1 MTNFF
6 FKYIKNLN
14 YKSYLLVIYLFWLGS
29 LLMYFFFSEY
39 VKAGAL
45 EGGVKLGNDSTFY
58 LRETTNI
65 LNGDISFLQ
74 HKSKFGYLLFLLP
87 FLYMDLPLYSVVLS
101 QILITSIA
109 AICLYKITEKY
120 FCKLSGVICV
130 GLFLLYFPLQ
140 IRNFYILTEM
150 LFIDISLILSFF
162 IVFFKKQYLP
172 VVVGL
177 LLFLISIRP
186 NGILF
191 LFSLLICVFF
201 FLIKNK
207 RYLYLGV
214 YLALGSIILLPVIGF
229 LNAYLQDLNLI
240 KGLNKGIIWGYS
252 FETGKICK
260 SSCLNVELINNDFS
274 NSLLG
279 YLQFVSIN
287 FIEYFKIFFYKIFW
301 MIIRARPYYSDLHNS
316 YILIL
321 DLVMY
326 LSFIYG
332 FIKKPKNLFSLNLI
346 NFYILFSI
354 ILVGLTFADWSG
366 RFSLYIL
373 PFIMIFSSYGILIFV
388 KKILKM
394 INQKREN
401 AA

>member
-1 MTNFF
+1 V
-6 FKYIKNLN
+6 
-14 YKSYLLVIYLFWLGS
+14 LV
-29 LLMYFFFSEY
+29 
-39 VKAGAL
+39 
-45 EGGVKLGNDSTFY
+45 
-58 LRETTNI
+58 
-65 LNGDISFLQ
+65 
-74 HKSKFGYLLFLLP
+74 
-87 FLYMDLPLYSVVLS
+87 
-101 QILITSIA
+101 QILITSTA
-109 AICLYKITEKY
+109 AICLYKIVEKY
-120 FCKLSGVICV
+120 YCKFSGVICV

-172 VVVGL
+172 VVAVL

-191 LFSLLICVFF
+191 LFSILICTFF

-214 YLALGSIILLPVIGF
+214 YLALGIIILLPLISF

-252 FETGKICK
+252 FQTGKICK
-260 SSCLNVELINNDFS
+260 SSCLNVELINNNFS

-301 MIIRARPYYSDLHNS
+301 MIVRARPYYSDLHNI
-316 YILIL
+316 YILSL
-321 DLVMY
+321 DLVLY

-346 NFYILFSI
+346 NFYILLSI

-373 PFIMIFSSYGILIFV
+373 PFIMIFSSYGILIFI

-394 INQKREN
+394 INQKRKN
-401 AA
+401 TA

>member
-1 MTNFF
+1 M
-6 FKYIKNLN
+6 
-14 YKSYLLVIYLFWLGS
+14 
-29 LLMYFFFSEY
+29 
-39 VKAGAL
+39 
-45 EGGVKLGNDSTFY
+45 
-58 LRETTNI
+58 
-65 LNGDISFLQ
+65 
-74 HKSKFGYLLFLLP
+74 
-87 FLYMDLPLYSVVLS
+87 
-101 QILITSIA
+101 
-109 AICLYKITEKY
+109 
-120 FCKLSGVICV
+120 
-130 GLFLLYFPLQ
+130 
-140 IRNFYILTEM
+140 
-150 LFIDISLILSFF
+150 
-162 IVFFKKQYLP
+162 
-172 VVVGL
+172 
-177 LLFLISIRP
+177 
-186 NGILF
+186 
-191 LFSLLICVFF
+191 
-201 FLIKNK
+201 
-207 RYLYLGV
+207 GV